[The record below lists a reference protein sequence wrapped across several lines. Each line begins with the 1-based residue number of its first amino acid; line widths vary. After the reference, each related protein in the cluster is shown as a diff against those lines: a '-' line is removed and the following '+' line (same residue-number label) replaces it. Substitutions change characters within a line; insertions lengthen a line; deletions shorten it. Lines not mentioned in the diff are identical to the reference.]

1 VHLKFVN
8 EFKNVA
14 QLFPME
20 RARDVSYSWIDR
32 MRQDFACEA
41 RKPDFKMFHQNHAA
55 RCPGIFGLVRHG
67 WVMRT
72 WSDIVISTTGDGV
85 SFEWRTPHRWEPP
98 AVDFMRDDMFAR
110 FHENWPKDSLRHALK
125 YNSGWRVEV
134 PKGFYLLEMPIPYQ
148 DDSRFDVFPGVFSR
162 DYGWAAMNPFF
173 RWNVKEG
180 SELIPAGTP
189 IAQYILVP
197 REEYSF
203 SCETY
208 DPKVHDRT
216 QWVDWLKKTKFVND
230 MGRLKK
236 IFGD

>member
-1 VHLKFVN
+1 MHLRFVN
-8 EFKNVA
+8 EQENVA

-20 RARDVSYSWIDR
+20 MAKNISYGWMDR
-32 MRQDFACEA
+32 MRQDYASKA
-41 RKPDFKMFHQNHAA
+41 KSQDYKLQRNSHVA
-55 RCPGIFGLVRHG
+55 RCPGIFGLLRHG

-72 WSDIVISTTGDGV
+72 WSDIVISTIGDGV
-85 SFEWRTPHRWEPP
+85 SFEWRTPQSLSPP
-98 AVDFMRDDMFAR
+98 AIEFVEEDHFVR
-110 FHENWPKDSLRHALK
+110 FHEHWPKDSLKHALK

-148 DDSRFDVFPGVFSR
+148 DDSRFDVLPGVFHR
-162 DYGWAAMNPFF
+162 DYGWASMNPFF
-173 RWNVKEG
+173 RWNVKDG

-197 REEYSF
+197 KEEHSF

-208 DPKVHDRT
+208 DPKVHDKT
-216 QWVDWLKKTKFVND
+216 QWVDWLKKNKFVND
-230 MGRLKK
+230 IGMLKK